1 MDTPPFRTKA
11 EHRVPLLLPGLGCR
25 FCFRHLVKEAFDR
38 VPPAGTGPVLKLFAL
53 PAGRNLGWQQRREV
67 VLPERSV
74 DLSRFEETLDMPCRV
89 LHGVVWVVRGFMRFV
104 YDRIDPVG
112 GGTGVSGDSKKG
124 GFQRED
130 I

>member
-1 MDTPPFRTKA
+1 
-11 EHRVPLLLPGLGCR
+11 
-25 FCFRHLVKEAFDR
+25 
-38 VPPAGTGPVLKLFAL
+38 
-53 PAGRNLGWQQRREV
+53 V

-112 GGTGVSGDSKKG
+112 VAQVFPETQKKG